1 LLLSRAWVPS
11 RKILLCQAPSN
22 ARSLSRKLQVPS
34 LEPGPPDSVLAEKQQ
49 LHKGI
54 CAMLG
59 KYLTRAAGNC
69 KEFWSPAVPVR
80 RMDRELNLKH

>member
-1 LLLSRAWVPS
+1 MLLSRAWVPS

-59 KYLTRAAGNC
+59 KYLTGAA
-69 KEFWSPAVPVR
+69 
-80 RMDRELNLKH
+80 REIAKNSGARQCPCAGWTVSSI